1 MSLLHVLKSSFTR
14 WDRET
19 QCSEEMKSLGS
30 LAFLGIIFFTVD
42 EFGRF
47 LLLVDVAFL
56 SF

>member
-1 MSLLHVLKSSFTR
+1 MSLLHVLKNSFTR
-14 WDRET
+14 WDSET

-30 LAFLGIIFFTVD
+30 LAFLDTIFFTID

-56 SF
+56 CF